1 MKDGLQIFILW
12 FKRDI
17 SFSFFAHEEGFLS
30 VRLNCHN
37 FKNEINL

>member
-17 SFSFFAHEEGFLS
+17 SFSFFAHEEGFFE
-30 VRLNCHN
+30 C
-37 FKNEINL
+37 